1 MVETAAPRPVAGWY
15 MIAAIA
21 SLLFMMLGCVGL
33 IMHVMTDPAALPL
46 DQRALFEAEPK
57 WVLAASAVG
66 FLAGAVGAL
75 MLVLRRKVAER
86 ELFISLIAMLV
97 WARRDVRDPSVQGS
111 SVNRADR
118 GPDRGDRARLDD
130 LLVRASFA
138 PARLAAVAL
147 TLAQDADPACGRHA
161 VGRAERHCSRA
172 GAGFVIGW
180 VGSGEGEQRKCKQDR
195 KAEVAKPLAIGH

>member
-66 FLAGAVGAL
+66 FLSGAAGAL

-97 WARRDVRDPSVQGS
+97 WAVGMFATPRFR
-111 SVNRADR
+111 
-118 GPDRGDRARLDD
+118 D
-130 LLVRASFA
+130 LLSTEQIAVLIVVIALDWTIFWFA
-138 PARLAAVAL
+138 
-147 TLAQDADPACGRHA
+147 RH
-161 VGRAERHCSRA
+161 SRQR
-172 GAGFVIGW
+172 GW
-180 VGSGEGEQRKCKQDR
+180 LR
-195 KAEVAKPLAIGH
+195 